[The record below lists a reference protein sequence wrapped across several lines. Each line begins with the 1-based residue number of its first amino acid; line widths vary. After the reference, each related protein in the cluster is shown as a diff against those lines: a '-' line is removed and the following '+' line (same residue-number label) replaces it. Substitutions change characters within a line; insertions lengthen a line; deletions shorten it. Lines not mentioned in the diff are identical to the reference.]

1 MKSIIAETE
10 RNAYSQNPPK
20 DGLSVAKWTPR
31 TPPRPERMP
40 PTHGSPV
47 SSSPGK
53 KVDLRMTPALTQTSS
68 TTLRP
73 DTTSSALSLTR
84 PQGVNPALGAVGS
97 RSQSPP
103 KALSNP
109 PAHTPSPLTRTQSAQ
124 VSQPIIPV
132 KMGAGSPSIRR
143 TS

>member
-1 MKSIIAETE
+1 MKTIMAETE

-20 DGLSVAKWTPR
+20 DGSPVAKWTPR

-53 KVDLRMTPALTQTSS
+53 KVNLRMAPVITQTSS
-68 TTLRP
+68 TILRP
-73 DTTSSALSLTR
+73 GTTSSALSLTR
-84 PQGVNPALGAVGS
+84 PQGVSPALGAAKS
-97 RSQSPP
+97 QSQSPP
-103 KALSNP
+103 KALSKP
-109 PAHTPSPLTRTQSAQ
+109 PAHTPTPLTRTQSTQ

-132 KMGAGSPSIRR
+132 KMGVGSPSIRR